1 MWRPLLKPSSLN
13 NNSAPCNIC
22 RVSSF
27 SMKTRPCPSILVP
40 VQVFK
45 GVFFRDAVKP
55 VHPPEVKPIT
65 KPSEPVNKSF
75 KYARAWVVMITGH
88 E

>member
-1 MWRPLLKPSSLN
+1 MCNAVLNGSLTSL
-13 NNSAPCNIC
+13 NSAPCNIC

-75 KYARAWVVMITGH
+75 KYARAWAVMVTGH